1 MRRRW
6 LWGLLALCALPLLA
20 ADLKPQRLPQ
30 PGDLASILQKKELR
44 ALVVYERGFFF
55 FDKGAQYGIL
65 VNQLQGFERWL
76 NRTYLAKDKLKLKIM
91 ISNLIKLFN

>member
-30 PGDLASILQKKELR
+30 PGDLASILQKKSS
-44 ALVVYERGFFF
+44 GP
-55 FDKGAQYGIL
+55 
-65 VNQLQGFERWL
+65 
-76 NRTYLAKDKLKLKIM
+76 
-91 ISNLIKLFN
+91 